1 VQGTLLSADCRG
13 TTAMAIGPTRD
24 ARIARTKDVLSW
36 DSLDGGLILALVM
49 AALSV
54 AG

>member
-1 VQGTLLSADCRG
+1 LSTDRRS
-13 TTAMAIGPTRD
+13 TTAMPIGPTRD
-24 ARIARTKDVLSW
+24 ARIAKTKDVLSW
-36 DSLDGGLILALVM
+36 DSLDDGLILALVM